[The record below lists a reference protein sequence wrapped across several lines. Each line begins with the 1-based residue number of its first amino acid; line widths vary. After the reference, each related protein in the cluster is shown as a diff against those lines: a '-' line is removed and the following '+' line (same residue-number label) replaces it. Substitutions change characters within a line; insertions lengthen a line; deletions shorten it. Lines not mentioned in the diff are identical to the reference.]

1 MCAVC
6 SVGYCSVLLT
16 RSPACQVFEL
26 LPWAT
31 GFSYKK
37 PLTTRVWSLHGGCT
51 HSPAPP
57 RAARAPQQ
65 LRACCSGGPAAAGAQ
80 GPLGKE
86 STQART
92 GPAAQPAEFLGGS
105 PPSLGSSPPP
115 ALPTNPASG
124 DVNSNPE
131 TPAKCE
137 QLGPLGPVCLSMQ
150 FYVKFIS
157 PYKSKHACTV
167 ICFLMYLH
175 F

>member
-1 MCAVC
+1 MCSLFCWVLFCASYPVTC
-6 SVGYCSVLLT
+6 LPGLRVTSLGNRVLLQKAT
-16 RSPACQVFEL
+16 HDACLE
-26 LPWAT
+26 P
-31 GFSYKK
+31 S
-37 PLTTRVWSLHGGCT
+37 RRLH
-51 HSPAPP
+51 SQP
-57 RAARAPQQ
+57 RAATGSQSSTAAQS
-65 LRACCSGGPAAAGAQ
+65 LLLWGPAAAGAQ

-105 PPSLGSSPPP
+105 PASLGSSPPP